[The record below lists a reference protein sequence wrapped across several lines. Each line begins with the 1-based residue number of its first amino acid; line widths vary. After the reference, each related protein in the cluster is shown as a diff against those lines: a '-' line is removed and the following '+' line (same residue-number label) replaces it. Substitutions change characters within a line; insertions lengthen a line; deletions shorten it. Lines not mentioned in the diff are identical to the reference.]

1 MTDRLKQDGMER
13 MFREKTGLVLAPYF
27 SGGKLAWILDNVSG
41 TREIEQLA
49 AGVPDNGGVYFVPAC
64 PQTALMNVWASPDGR
79 EDGAK
84 TISKSEKYI
93 YS

>member
-64 PQTALMNVWASPDGR
+64 PTDRFDERMGL
-79 EDGAK
+79 
-84 TISKSEKYI
+84 T
-93 YS
+93 